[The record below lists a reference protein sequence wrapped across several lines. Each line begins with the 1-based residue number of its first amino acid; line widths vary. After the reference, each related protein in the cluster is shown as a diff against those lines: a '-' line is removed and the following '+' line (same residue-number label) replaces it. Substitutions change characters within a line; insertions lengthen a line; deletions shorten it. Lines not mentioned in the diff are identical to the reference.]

1 MEKEFKRKTRWQRIK
16 LRYQFNIMNE
26 ETYEVKSVFSFSILN
41 LVIWAF
47 MFSLLVGLA
56 SYATIAFTPIK
67 QYIPGYGKVD
77 DRRLALEHQLMADSI
92 SLWASNVER
101 KMEIIEHV
109 LKGDLD
115 TGIQAEDLFNNN
127 YDSLDIF
134 SNSRE
139 DSLLRIEVE
148 QRERFSIFD
157 DEEEISGSL
166 SEINFYPP
174 VKGMVSDS
182 FNAKEEHYGI
192 DIVATHNNEVKSILD
207 GRVVLSEFTIETGY
221 VIAVQHDANI
231 LSIYKHNSKL
241 NRKVGN
247 FIQQGE
253 VIAVSG
259 NTGEWTSGPH
269 LHFELWY
276 NGEPVDP
283 VRYIDFE

>member
-26 ETYEVKSVFSFSILN
+26 ETYEVKSVFSFSMLN

-47 MFSLLVGLA
+47 MFALLIGLA
-56 SYATIAFTPIK
+56 SYAIIAFTPIK
-67 QYIPGYGKVD
+67 QYVPGYGKVD

-115 TGIQAEDLFNNN
+115 TGIQTEDLFNNN

-134 SNSRE
+134 SYSKE

-157 DEEEISGSL
+157 DEEETSGSL
-166 SEINFYPP
+166 SEIIIYPP
-174 VKGMVSDS
+174 VKGVVSDS
-182 FNAKEEHYGI
+182 FNTKEEHYGI

-259 NTGEWTSGPH
+259 NTGEWTNGSH

-283 VRYIDFE
+283 VRFIDFE